1 MHSHSQSITK
11 VTALYLMA
19 VPLAFPLFL
28 LAKSSVSLLPG
39 EKYNN
44 WTYLENLK
52 VNIIKN
58 REIRGKSNLQW
69 NWLLVFLLTVKNW
82 RFNFGCPL
90 KISSVLVSFPNL
102 YACKAKF
109 RFVLWEKFAG
119 RLSWCDTLETH
130 YDLRYQLSS
139 FRKLPLIS

>member
-44 WTYLENLK
+44 YIMRKTATYLENLK

-58 REIRGKSNLQW
+58 REIRGKSNLQ
-69 NWLLVFLLTVKNW
+69 
-82 RFNFGCPL
+82 
-90 KISSVLVSFPNL
+90 
-102 YACKAKF
+102 
-109 RFVLWEKFAG
+109 
-119 RLSWCDTLETH
+119 
-130 YDLRYQLSS
+130 
-139 FRKLPLIS
+139 